1 MPPFVIDNQTPPYYN
16 EFMQA
21 CHELRVISVAARL
34 FVVFLL
40 CVFSLWFDSSASA
53 QSTISSVRGFDGS
66 VAPLFNLTGPTSLY
80 IDRQGTQGYMY
91 TPGLNFES
99 FNFRNPTT
107 GQAWSGA
114 LMTLG
119 PQLSIGLIQGANQPG
134 NAIVLPAPPRQTPP
148 LEPIESILLD
158 DIP

>member
-1 MPPFVIDNQTPPYYN
+1 
-16 EFMQA
+16 MQA
-21 CHELRVISVAARL
+21 CHELRVISVAFA
-34 FVVFLL
+34 VFFL
-40 CVFSLWFDSSASA
+40 CVFSFWCDAPASA
-53 QSTISSVRGFDGS
+53 QATISSVRAFDGS

-107 GQAWSGA
+107 GQAWTGA

-134 NAIVLPAPPRQTPP
+134 NAILLPPPPRQTAP
-148 LEPIESILLD
+148 LEPIESTILD

>member
-1 MPPFVIDNQTPPYYN
+1 
-16 EFMQA
+16 
-21 CHELRVISVAARL
+21 
-34 FVVFLL
+34 
-40 CVFSLWFDSSASA
+40 
-53 QSTISSVRGFDGS
+53 
-66 VAPLFNLTGPTSLY
+66 
-80 IDRQGTQGYMY
+80 MY

-107 GQAWSGA
+107 GQAWTGA

-134 NAIVLPAPPRQTPP
+134 NAILLPPPPRQTAP
-148 LEPIESILLD
+148 LEPIESTILD